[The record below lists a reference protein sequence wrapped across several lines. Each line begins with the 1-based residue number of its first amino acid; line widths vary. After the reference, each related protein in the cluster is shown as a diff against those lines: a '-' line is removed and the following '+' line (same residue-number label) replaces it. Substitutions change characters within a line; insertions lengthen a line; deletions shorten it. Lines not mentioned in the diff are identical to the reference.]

1 MLESHR
7 FRLLAYGTVPI
18 GLGGVTRDASHSSL
32 VEQQR
37 SSESGKLRA
46 KFQSAPMVPTRS
58 SAPLEVSSVRCRCE
72 VNLCIPAKLPEDQI
86 RVSERHRGP
95 FWGSKFALPSCSG
108 DVWLVS
114 RAVAPAI
121 AAAVQQHAMK
131 MATGILQHCANKA
144 DKRGT
149 TCQGTMLLVQITLF
163 LPRTGEKLQCHFSP
177 PSWCVHVWGLTLV
190 GLY

>member
-1 MLESHR
+1 MIESYR
-7 FRLLAYGTVPI
+7 FRLLAYGAVPI
-18 GLGGVTRDASHSSL
+18 GLGGVTRHASHSL
-32 VEQQR
+32 VERQR
-37 SSESGKLRA
+37 SLESGKLRA

-95 FWGSKFALPSCSG
+95 FWGSKFALPSCSSG
-108 DVWLVS
+108 VWLVS

-131 MATGILQHCANKA
+131 MATGIHPQGPATTRLWLIAGVNPAARKPKFVPIA
-144 DKRGT
+144 MPEKRTRVSNISPKKDG
-149 TCQGTMLLVQITLF
+149 QIALVAA
-163 LPRTGEKLQCHFSP
+163 
-177 PSWCVHVWGLTLV
+177 
-190 GLY
+190 

>member
-1 MLESHR
+1 MLESR
-7 FRLLAYGTVPI
+7 RTVPI
-18 GLGGVTRDASHSSL
+18 GFRGVTRDASHSSL

-95 FWGSKFALPSCSG
+95 FLRSEEHTSELQSLRH
-108 DVWLVS
+108 LV
-114 RAVAPAI
+114 
-121 AAAVQQHAMK
+121 
-131 MATGILQHCANKA
+131 
-144 DKRGT
+144 
-149 TCQGTMLLVQITLF
+149 
-163 LPRTGEKLQCHFSP
+163 
-177 PSWCVHVWGLTLV
+177 
-190 GLY
+190 